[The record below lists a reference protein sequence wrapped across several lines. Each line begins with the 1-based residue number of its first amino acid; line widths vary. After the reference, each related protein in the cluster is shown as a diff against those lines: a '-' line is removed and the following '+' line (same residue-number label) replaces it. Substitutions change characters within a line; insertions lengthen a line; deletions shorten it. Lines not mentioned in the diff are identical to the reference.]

1 MFISPST
8 LKTIA
13 FITSGNS
20 GLLVNHSAFVQAST
34 TLFAFLFFFDNSIT
48 SCLALNINKVL
59 LSPSAAIDPT
69 SSSSS
74 NSINDST
81 LYPPSIVPN
90 NSVACFLSISGE
102 LAFPFAISV
111 RKAAFT

>member
-1 MFISPST
+1 MLISPST

-13 FITSGNS
+13 FIFLGNS
-20 GLLVNHSAFVQAST
+20 GLLVNHSALAQEST
-34 TLFAFLFFFDNSIT
+34 TLFAFLFFLDSSIT
-48 SCLALNINKVL
+48 SCFALNINNVL
-59 LSPSAAIDPT
+59 HNPSAAIDPT

-74 NSINDST
+74 NSIKDST
-81 LYPPSIVPN
+81 LYPPNIVPS

-102 LAFPFAISV
+102 LASPFATSV